1 MRSRLQTCIGTNTS
15 KLKVRFESFLQT
27 KEKNL
32 DLLGTE
38 EGIDSF
44 LKYVKLDDSIKNE
57 WKEQMLKYDTT
68 MERWSIFQQK
78 RKEAQSKK
86 YRDRLFIERIKIAVT
101 YPRIDIK
108 VTEGFNHLLKAPFS
122 VHPKT
127 GKGEISSWRSVFILN

>member
-1 MRSRLQTCIGTNTS
+1 MNH
-15 KLKVRFESFLQT
+15 FLQT

-127 GKGEISSWRSVFILN
+127 GKGEISSWRGVFISN